1 MLFILMHLFMFCDD
15 VHLNVRMR
23 PMLRYLD
30 RHFEI
35 HHQQKQIEKGDE
47 KSSSVL
53 MVWGGGG
60 GVEMLYEYEMCS

>member
-35 HHQQKQIEKGDE
+35 HHQQKQIEKGDK
-47 KSSSVL
+47 KSSSV
-53 MVWGGGG
+53 
-60 GVEMLYEYEMCS
+60 